1 MEGEEPTSVIIYQ
14 HRPKNDPS
22 YTVKFSL
29 SSELQSLLSMGWSL
43 KSPWHHR
50 LWWKSFSVTCLAMS
64 FCTKAAGSLKFED
77 IISRTVKPLSKFS
90 SPLGDPV
97 FQSSL
102 AKTGLLQ
109 KVLSNVTASS
119 TADFVIWSA
128 VNLKKQH

>member
-1 MEGEEPTSVIIYQ
+1 
-14 HRPKNDPS
+14 
-22 YTVKFSL
+22 
-29 SSELQSLLSMGWSL
+29 
-43 KSPWHHR
+43 
-50 LWWKSFSVTCLAMS
+50 MS

-119 TADFVIWSA
+119 TADFVI
-128 VNLKKQH
+128 